1 MTDKELMYDLQK
13 AFDKE
18 VLRLIY
24 GGGLLSRRQADSAC
38 RLMTPQY
45 LLIF

>member
-1 MTDKELMYDLQK
+1 MMYELQK

-24 GGGLLSRRQADSAC
+24 SRGLLSRRQAGSAS